1 MTMKYNLLLAVALM
15 LFLNACSSNSC
26 KKETEPEL
34 GTDIINNPHTGQPD
48 ADNAVQ
54 KAPEIQWHHTRH
66 NFGKVY
72 ANQEVSHIFKFTN
85 NGDADLVILD
95 KRTSCGCTV
104 PEIPEK
110 PIKPG
115 ESSKITVKFE
125 RSGLGN
131 FNKQITIIANTVP
144 KEHYLHISGDV
155 VEE

>member
-1 MTMKYNLLLAVALM
+1 MKYNQLLAFALIA
-15 LFLNACSSNSC
+15 FLGACDNGSG
-26 KKETEPEL
+26 KKDSDTEV
-34 GTDIINNPHTGQPD
+34 GTEIINNPHTGQEDP
-48 ADNAVQ
+48 DNAVQ

-72 ANQEVSHIFKFTN
+72 ANQEVSHIFKLTN
-85 NGDADLVILD
+85 TGDADLVILD